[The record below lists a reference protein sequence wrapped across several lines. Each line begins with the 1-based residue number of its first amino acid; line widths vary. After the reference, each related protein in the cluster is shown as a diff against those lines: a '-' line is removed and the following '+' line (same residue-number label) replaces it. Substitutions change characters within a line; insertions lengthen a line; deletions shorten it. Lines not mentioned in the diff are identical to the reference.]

1 MNERIKLIRKE
12 AKLSQEEFG
21 NRIRIT
27 KSSVSLLE
35 SGRNKPSEQTIRLI
49 CREFSINEEWL
60 RSGIG
65 EMFRALPEEDELSVY
80 IEELLDGTDDKV
92 HKAIRAFLLAYG
104 KMNSVSKKVMN
115 ELIDNWLEEMKK
127 EQD

>member
-35 SGRNKPSEQTIRLI
+35 SGRNNPSEQTIRLI

-60 RSGIG
+60 RTGEG
-65 EMFRALPEEDELSVY
+65 EMFRVLPEEDELSVY
-80 IEELLDGTDDKV
+80 IEELLDGVDDKV

-104 KMNSVSKKVMN
+104 KMNSASKKVMN

>member
-35 SGRNKPSEQTIRLI
+35 SGRNNPSEQTIRLI
-49 CREFSINEEWL
+49 CREFGINEEWL
-60 RSGIG
+60 RTGEG
-65 EMFRALPEEDELSVY
+65 EMFRAFPEEDELSVY

-92 HKAIRAFLLAYG
+92 HKAIRAFLMAYG
-104 KMNSVSKKVMN
+104 KMNSASKKVMN